1 MIRCRSEIENKKIQI
16 DLNGPQGNALF
27 LIGCVDVI
35 GKQINIPS
43 RIRKDI
49 KNTMMLGNYNQLLK
63 TFDQWFGDYVILYK

>member
-27 LIGCVDVI
+27 LVGCVDVI

-49 KNTMMLGNYNQLLK
+49 KSTMMLGNYNQLLK
-63 TFDQWFGDYVILYK
+63 TFDQWFGDYVDLYK